1 MWIEAMPTLQIINSI
16 KIDVYAREHMPPHFH
31 AIYAEHEMVF
41 EIDTLATYAGWLPPK
56 QYRLI
61 IRWAQMPGIRSFLL
75 DNFNRLNP
83 NLRK

>member
-1 MWIEAMPTLQIINSI
+1 MWVEAMPTLHIINSI

-31 AIYAEHEMVF
+31 AIYAEHEMLF

-61 IRWAQMPGIRSFLL
+61 IRWAQVPGIRSFLL

>member
-1 MWIEAMPTLQIINSI
+1 MWIEAMPTLHIINSI

-31 AIYAEHEMVF
+31 AIYAEHEMLF

-56 QYRLI
+56 QYRLT

>member
-1 MWIEAMPTLQIINSI
+1 MWIEAMPTLHIINSI

-31 AIYAEHEMVF
+31 AIYAEHEMLF

>member
-1 MWIEAMPTLQIINSI
+1 MWIEAMPTLHIINSI

-31 AIYAEHEMVF
+31 AIYAEHEMLF

-61 IRWAQMPGIRSFLL
+61 IRWAQVPGIRSFLL